1 MSTCDA
7 QQHVVYIVR
16 VIKKTRP
23 YPKYP
28 RISIPDLWYEVH
40 AIVFEEH
47 IGPNSGFGLGW
58 YAHLEEMFAH
68 IYVEDYDIN
77 FYTFFEFLRI
87 SDVGQIPL

>member
-23 YPKYP
+23 YPKFP

-47 IGPNSGFGLGW
+47 ISPHRMSEDGTLILKKCLP
-58 YAHLEEMFAH
+58 
-68 IYVEDYDIN
+68 IYVEGYDID

>member
-7 QQHVVYIVR
+7 RTQHVVYVVR

-23 YPKYP
+23 YPKFP

-47 IGPNSGFGLGW
+47 IVPHRMSEDGTLI
-58 YAHLEEMFAH
+58 LEKCLPIYTPF
-68 IYVEDYDIN
+68 YVEDHLVQFDVDAYFWN
-77 FYTFFEFLRI
+77 F
-87 SDVGQIPL
+87 

>member
-7 QQHVVYIVR
+7 QQHVVYIVM

-23 YPKYP
+23 YPEFP

-47 IGPNSGFGLGW
+47 IGPHMMNEDGTLILKK
-58 YAHLEEMFAH
+58 YLP
-68 IYVEDYDIN
+68 IYMSKTTISISTPFSN
-77 FYTFFEFLRI
+77 F
-87 SDVGQIPL
+87 